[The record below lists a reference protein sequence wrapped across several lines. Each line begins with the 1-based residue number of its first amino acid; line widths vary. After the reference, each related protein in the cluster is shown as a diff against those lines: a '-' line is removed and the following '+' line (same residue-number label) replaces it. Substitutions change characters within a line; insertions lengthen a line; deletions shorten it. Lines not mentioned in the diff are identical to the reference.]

1 MKRILIL
8 FASVL
13 VFGSVI
19 GQSNKVVTAWNL
31 IKPEYNELDK
41 AKQAIDEASVHPKT
55 AGDAKTWYY
64 RGLVYYRIYQSK
76 DEKFKNLHPDPLR
89 VAYESFIKAKEL
101 DTKDRWKDDLK
112 FRITQSSADFFNRG
126 SLEYENK
133 KYLESLQSFET
144 VIEIGKLP
152 YINVVDTGSFF
163 NAAIAA
169 DQAKIYDKAIN
180 YYYKSAELNYGGP
193 EVFYY
198 IGEIYKAQGDTTKA
212 LDAYQAGIEKYPNNN
227 VNLYLEIINYY
238 LPKNQVKEAFGF
250 IEKALEKD
258 PNNHLLW
265 NVYGQALETRED
277 MAKAEEAYKKSVEI
291 DPKFFVGWYNIGR
304 LNYNLGVNAQ
314 EAANAIP
321 LNDEAG
327 FKAAVEVADGHFRN
341 ALPYFEKAYEVNPND
356 ADLLTALRQIYY
368 RFKMND
374 KLDEI
379 QKKIDALK

>member
-1 MKRILIL
+1 MKRFL
-8 FASVL
+8 FLLAGL
-13 VFGSVI
+13 FVFSSLI

-41 AKQAIDEASVHPKT
+41 AMQAIDEASVHSRT

-64 RGLVYYRIYQSK
+64 RGLVYYKIYQSK
-76 DEKFKNLHPDPLR
+76 DEKFKNLHPDPLK

-101 DTKDRWKDDLK
+101 DTKDRWKDELR
-112 FRITQSSADFFNRG
+112 FRITQTSADYFNRG

-133 KYLESLQSFET
+133 KYEESLNSFET
-144 VIEIGKLP
+144 VIAIGKLP

-169 DQAKIYDKAIN
+169 DQAKIYDKALD

-198 IGEIYKAQGDTTKA
+198 IGEIYKIQGDTTAA
-212 LDAYQAGIEKYPNNN
+212 LDAYKVGIEKYPENN

-238 LPKNQVKEAFGF
+238 LPKNQITEVFSF

-265 NVYGQALETRED
+265 NVYGQALEQKED
-277 MAKAEEAYKKSVEI
+277 MEKAAEAYTKAVEI
-291 DPKFFVGWYNIGR
+291 DSTFFVGWYNIGR

-314 EAANAIP
+314 EAANQIP

-327 FKAAVEVADGHFRN
+327 FKAAVEVADNHFK
-341 ALPYFEKAYEVNPND
+341 AGLPYFEKAFEINPND
-356 ADLLTALRQIYY
+356 PDLLTALRQIYY

-374 KLDEI
+374 KLDAI
-379 QKKIDALK
+379 QHKIDEIK